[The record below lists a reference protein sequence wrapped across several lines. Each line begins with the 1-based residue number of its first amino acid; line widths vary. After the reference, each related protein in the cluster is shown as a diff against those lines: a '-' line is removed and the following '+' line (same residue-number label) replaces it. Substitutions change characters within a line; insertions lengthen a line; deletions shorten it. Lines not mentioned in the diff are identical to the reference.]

1 MLYLF
6 NVKDCFTK
14 EWIIYL
20 LIKTCNRRDAVR
32 ALEQAY
38 LSSFNGEKVKDLVL
52 RTDNGTQ
59 FMARIF
65 KETVKL
71 LGITQEFIEKHTPED
86 NGDNKSFHGSIK
98 IDYIW
103 PYEFEDYNE
112 TDNAIHKAFIDYN
125 KTRPHSSIDY
135 LAPIKFNMRWIEDNE
150 LRKKI

>member
-1 MLYLF
+1 MLSR
-6 NVKDCFTK
+6 
-14 EWIIYL
+14 
-20 LIKTCNRRDAVR
+20 TCNRRDAVR
-32 ALEQAY
+32 TLEQAY
-38 LSSFNGEKVKDLVL
+38 LSTFNGEKVKDLVL

-59 FMARIF
+59 FTARIF
-65 KETVKL
+65 KETEKL

-112 TDNAIHKAFIDYN
+112 TNNAIHKAFIDCD

-135 LAPIKFNMRWIEDNE
+135 LVPIEFNMRWIKDNE
-150 LRKKI
+150 FRKKYEEKINMKVNISVS

>member
-1 MLYLF
+1 M
-6 NVKDCFTK
+6 
-14 EWIIYL
+14 

-86 NGDNKSFHGSIK
+86 NGDIESFH
-98 IDYIW
+98 
-103 PYEFEDYNE
+103 
-112 TDNAIHKAFIDYN
+112 
-125 KTRPHSSIDY
+125 
-135 LAPIKFNMRWIEDNE
+135 
-150 LRKKI
+150 